1 LEEHHDPETQAMRFL
16 SKKSVRGGLH
26 YMEALE
32 EVLCFG
38 WIDGKMRTYDARRFV
53 QRFTPRRP
61 DSIWSA
67 SNRERVER
75 LTREGRMAAAGLAM
89 VEVAKAR
96 ETWDDAVR
104 PSRVPPTP
112 LDLEAALRSNP
123 QAWENFRAWGARSAT
138 RVSAGTRTRNG
149 PRRANGT
156 SGASSSG
163 PRRTGVRASRDSSH
177 VLRRL
182 QRRIVK
188 AIAFEVR
195 TISSTVTCSSGA

>member
-1 LEEHHDPETQAMRFL
+1 LEEHHDPETQAMRLL
-16 SKKSVRGGLH
+16 SKKSVRAGLH

-32 EVLCFG
+32 EALCFG
-38 WIDGKMRTYDARRFV
+38 WIDGKLRAYDARRFV

-75 LTREGRMAAAGLAM
+75 LTREGQMAAAGLAM

-123 QAWENFRAWGARSAT
+123 QEWENFRAWGGSYRHACIRWDTDAKRPETSERHIR
-138 RVSAGTRTRNG
+138 RV
-149 PRRANGT
+149 
-156 SGASSSG
+156 
-163 PRRTGVRASRDSSH
+163 
-177 VLRRL
+177 VLRAA
-182 QRRIVK
+182 QNRRPGIEG
-188 AIAFEVR
+188 F
-195 TISSTVTCSSGA
+195 